1 LPETYQISYI
11 ATTPENEAQVFII
24 FPDADLL
31 QIFPQSTM
39 HFQTEIIPEF

>member
-1 LPETYQISYI
+1 VSYI
-11 ATTPENEAQVFII
+11 STSPENEAQAFII

-39 HFQTEIIPEF
+39 NFQKEITPEF